1 MGVSNNLLHRY
12 NMLCID
18 DLVTVGND
26 SVGIIL
32 SINNNMYV
40 VKNVQGIT
48 NTYNRQQIR
57 LSTND
62 EIENCLRQILT
73 ERK

>member
-18 DLVTVGND
+18 DLVTVGDN
-26 SVGIIL
+26 SVGIIT
-32 SINNNMYV
+32 SISNDMYA
-40 VKNVQGIT
+40 VKDVQGVT

-57 LSTND
+57 LSTSD
-62 EIENCLRQILT
+62 EIENCLRRIIT

>member
-18 DLVTVGND
+18 DLVTVDNN
-26 SVGIIL
+26 SVGIIT
-32 SINNNMYV
+32 SISNNMYV
-40 VKNVQGIT
+40 VKNIQGIT

-57 LSTND
+57 LSTSD
-62 EIENCLRQILT
+62 EIENYLRQILT

>member
-18 DLVTVGND
+18 DLVTVDNN
-26 SVGIIL
+26 SIGIIT
-32 SINNNMYV
+32 SISNNMYV

-57 LSTND
+57 LSTSD
-62 EIENCLRQILT
+62 EIENYLRQILT

>member
-18 DLVTVGND
+18 DLVTVDND
-26 SVGIIL
+26 LVGIIT
-32 SINNNMYV
+32 SISNNMYA
-40 VKNVQGIT
+40 VKNVWGIT

-57 LSTND
+57 LSTSD
-62 EIENCLRQILT
+62 EIENYLRRILT